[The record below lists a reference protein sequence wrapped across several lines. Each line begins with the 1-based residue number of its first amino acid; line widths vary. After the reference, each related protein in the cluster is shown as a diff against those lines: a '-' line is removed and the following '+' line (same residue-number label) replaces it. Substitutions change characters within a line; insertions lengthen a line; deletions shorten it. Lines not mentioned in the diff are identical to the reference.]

1 MDDKLLWDII
11 DVTRDEL
18 KIAQDGI
25 DDLNEV
31 VKDLQAEAI
40 EQIKDNKELKADE
53 MKYISEYNSLKAE
66 NKRIRNTLV
75 DNAKMFDKLKADNKE
90 LYAEINDLKG
100 ENIDLIN
107 HADFIE
113 QGKIKRV
120 IDTFKSEIKELK
132 ADNKQQDKI
141 PMEYKAEA
149 EAYISHNPKVNK
161 VYFFMVADD
170 CISDDGYA
178 QDWACNVDDAIAIIN
193 NE

>member
-53 MKYISEYNSLKAE
+53 MKYIAEYNSLKAELEKVRKGNINGIVDIGLDNERLRRENEELKAE

-75 DNAKMFDKLKADNKE
+75 DNAKMFDKLN
-90 LYAEINDLKG
+90 AE
-100 ENIDLIN
+100 
-107 HADFIE
+107 
-113 QGKIKRV
+113 
-120 IDTFKSEIKELK
+120 
-132 ADNKQQDKI
+132 NKQQDKI

-178 QDWACNVDDAIAIIN
+178 QDWACNIDDAIAVIN